1 VAAASTKHL
10 RLDRLWLP
18 DDVRS
23 SQLQPALSLAFRYA
37 FDKWDGRQFQVA
49 VKDAAAEHG
58 YNSFETDQVSG
69 CVEEYF
75 TEIETAASPFIQEIV
90 SDRRLPA
97 LAPEGRTAVARL
109 AVAQM
114 VRSKNH
120 RAVFDQIGRILRKLA
135 QREGTPEF
143 QAWVGP
149 ANPAADRQALLTDLE
164 QDVQHYLPHLLD
176 KDLVLF
182 CSTDN
187 RPLLIGDSP
196 LIRTNTL
203 NVSELRG
210 TTGLASP
217 GVEIYLPLSPT
228 LALAFMCPTLGEMMR
243 LLINTLGESADN
255 TASSYLAALESHQ
268 SLAMAPPNIDFLNSQ
283 QVIAAERFIYSGSSD
298 FALVCGMLESDPTLR
313 RGKRMTTNQG
323 TFGEE

>member
-1 VAAASTKHL
+1 MDKRKHHYVPQFLLRNFASEKRE
-10 RLDRLWLP
+10 RL
-18 DDVRS
+18 
-23 SQLQPALSLAFRYA
+23 YA
-37 FDKWDGRQFQVA
+37 FDKWNDRQFQVA

-58 YNSFETDQVSG
+58 YNSFETEQASG
-69 CVEEYF
+69 CAEEYF

-97 LAPEGRTAVARL
+97 LAPKGRIAVARL
-109 AVAQM
+109 AIAQM

-120 RAVFDQIGRILRKLA
+120 RAVFDQIGRIFRKLA
-135 QREGTPEF
+135 EREGTPEF
-143 QAWVGP
+143 QAWIGP
-149 ANPAADRQALLTDLE
+149 ANPAVDKQALLADLE
-164 QDVQHYLPHLLD
+164 RDVQHYLPYLLR

-182 CSTDN
+182 CSTEN
-187 RPLLIGDSP
+187 CPLLIGDSP

-228 LALAFMCPTLGEMMR
+228 LALAFMCPTLGKMMR
-243 LLINTLGESADN
+243 GLVNMLGESADK
-255 TASSYLAALESHQ
+255 TASSYLSALESRQ
-268 SLAMAPPNIDFLNSQ
+268 SLAMAPPNVDFLNSQ
-283 QVIAAERFIYSGSSD
+283 QVIAAERFVYSGSSD
-298 FALVCGMLESDPTLR
+298 FGFVREMVASDPTLR
-313 RGKRMTTNQG
+313 KGKRMTTNRG